1 MQIERLHLYSLAFML
16 VVYVIRILWIMRFR
30 LVRDLAR
37 PKGSSMEGAVAAM
50 TTLARP
56 WSMETTRKGFIHWV
70 EFAIFHIGVAV
81 MIAMSFVISL
91 APQWLTPPVTALV
104 IVSQVLAL
112 VAGIIRLVTRV
123 RDPKMRAISS
133 PDDYFALIYANVLFV
148 TCIPATLHLPVWTE
162 IFFVLVAIIIAIVPF
177 TKISHYIYYPFA
189 RYFYGAYLGRRGIVR

>member
-91 APQWLTPPVTALV
+91 APQWLTPLVTALV

>member
-37 PKGSSMEGAVAAM
+37 PKGSGMEGAVAAM

-70 EFAIFHIGVAV
+70 EFAIFHVGVAV

-104 IVSQVLAL
+104 IASQVLAL
-112 VAGIIRLVTRV
+112 VAGIIRLVTRI

-148 TCIPATLHLPVWTE
+148 TCIPATLHLPVWTQ
-162 IFFVLVAIIIAIVPF
+162 IFFILVAIIIAIVPF